1 LTTLT
6 YHALSP
12 ILAERARRAA
22 FDAGS
27 AVTAIADD
35 APFPVRCCLRDA
47 SGDEQVVLLSA
58 QPSTAAS
65 PYAAPGPIYLHRDA
79 CDGYHSDG
87 SVPEIL
93 RSRLL
98 SVRGFDPAHMMTGTE
113 VVPGERFEQA
123 ARRLLAI
130 DGTAYLHVHFAGAG
144 CYACRVEPA
153 TA

>member
-12 ILAERARRAA
+12 ALAEQARRVA

-27 AVTAIADD
+27 AVTAIAAD

-47 SGDEQVVLLSA
+47 SADEHVVLLSA
-58 QPSTAAS
+58 QPATAPS

-79 CDGYHSDG
+79 CEGYHGDG

-98 SVRGFDPAHMMTGTE
+98 SVRGFDRTHMMTGTE

-123 ARRLLAI
+123 ARRLLGV

-144 CYACRVEPA
+144 CYACRVEP
-153 TA
+153 TV

>member
-12 ILAERARRAA
+12 ALAEQARRVA

-27 AVTAIADD
+27 AVTAMADD

-47 SGDEQVVLLSA
+47 GADEHVVLLSA
-58 QPSTAAS
+58 QPSTAPS

-79 CDGYHSDG
+79 CEGYHADG
-87 SVPEIL
+87 GVPEIL

-98 SVRGFDPAHMMTGTE
+98 SVRGFDRAHMMTGTE
-113 VVPGERFEQA
+113 VVPGEWFAQA
-123 ARRLLAI
+123 ARRLLEV

-153 TA
+153 I